1 MPRSSLILLALAATL
16 CLSGC
21 GKLESDKA
29 FGDRVH
35 AYLMAHPE
43 VIEEASEALQEKQAE
58 AEDAKEQARFKA
70 AINQNRQYLEHDA
83 ADFVANPNG
92 RITVTEFYDYRCP
105 HCANM
110 APAVLSI
117 IHDNPNVRFVFK
129 EYPIFGAAS
138 DLAAEGAMIVKQ
150 RGGDYI
156 GLYRD
161 FMTTKGLNDDSVER
175 ILKAHGVTPAN
186 LNDPNVVAQT
196 STHLLA
202 VKQLAITLGIDG
214 TPAFV
219 IGDTLIP
226 GEGAD
231 ALRTAIKAAGAK
243 QS

>member
-1 MPRSSLILLALAATL
+1 MTRTPLLFTVLATAL
-16 CLSGC
+16 CLTAC

-29 FGDRVH
+29 FGERVH

-43 VIEEASEALQEKQAE
+43 VIEEAAQAQQEMEAV
-58 AEDAKEQARFKA
+58 AEDAKEQAKFEA

-92 RITVTEFYDYRCP
+92 KITVTEFYDYNCG
-105 HCANM
+105 HCINM

-129 EYPIFGAAS
+129 EFPIFGDVS
-138 DLAAEGAMIVKQ
+138 DRAAEGALIVKQ
-150 RGGDYI
+150 RGGDYV

-161 FMTTKGLNDDSVER
+161 FMTAKGLKDDSMER
-175 ILKAHGVTPAN
+175 ILKAHGVTPAD
-186 LNDPNVVAQT
+186 LNDPTVVAQT
-196 STHLLA
+196 SQHLLA

-231 ALRTAIKAAGAK
+231 RLRAAIKAAGAK